1 MPRQLIDMLIR
12 ISAGEILL
20 ALRDCMRMEVRL
32 FAQQVTSDEAGAVA
46 ASGGHVSYC
55 SDADVDRG
63 RRGRNDEKPQWPTA

>member
-1 MPRQLIDMLIR
+1 
-12 ISAGEILL
+12 
-20 ALRDCMRMEVRL
+20 MRMEVRL